1 MGSVDRIARGLQKM
15 SKALYKQENQSLA
28 TLPEVL
34 LKKLL

>member
-1 MGSVDRIARGLQKM
+1 M